1 MAKHVVNNEKNRLIA
16 KEEQSISRLKKPF
29 HALKSSHEIYVK
41 RLIEM
46 GKQLIIEKENVGK
59 GDWERVVRACS
70 EHAFGSDHAGR
81 IMRIAANEKMVLEF
95 FSSDTS
101 IRQICD
107 HISTATPE
115 QVKQAEELTQA
126 DVEKSLAEKTARYE
140 EAQAKKSKA
149 EQDKKDGI
157 IDGEFS
163 EVKAA
168 NELEKIN
175 IEPVAPKAEPEKSI
189 DDLFHEEIVS
199 IIDDQE
205 QIHADLRSENARLE
219 KIISADD
226 NVAFLLSE
234 NARLTR
240 ELADMTNSS
249 NRHMANAAKL
259 QGENNGLRDQLK
271 RLRKESK
278 VIVK

>member
-168 NELEKIN
+168 IEPEKIN
-175 IEPVAPKAEPEKSI
+175 IEPKAPKPEPEKTSA
-189 DDLFHEEIVS
+189 DLFHEEVVD
-199 IIDDQE
+199 IIDTQE
-205 QIHADLRSENARLE
+205 QINLDLSRENSRLE
-219 KIISADD
+219 KIISSDD